1 MDSDLRSINSII
13 KRANK
18 LEEISNGVR
27 GRWIYIFFFVGHSVI
42 EFTCKASIGDA
53 INMHSSY
60 HIRKYNGAYPLA
72 QSTGQSQNC

>member
-18 LEEISNGVR
+18 LEEISNSVR
-27 GRWIYIFFFVGHSVI
+27 GRWIFFFLVGHSVL